1 MQDIPRFL
9 LHRRCIFHTTLL
21 LYLILPYSISYTA
34 LLLYLILQAQTEV
47 EGPGCHIVVV
57 LIISLS
63 PIVGDVQVDVQTAG
77 ESKAKAGVEHQQG
90 GIALVALRI
99 EIERIV
105 IFQVLVGVSLPS
117 EDAVIV
123 GSDGETGY
131 LTKLHQAVSLHA
143 VATAHIVV
151 AVYHVVIVAQATP
164 QQDAIHKDALLQLG

>member
-47 EGPGCHIVVV
+47 ESLGRYVGMI
-57 LIISLS
+57 LIIGVT
-63 PIVGDVQVDVQTAG
+63 PIVRDIEIELQTTRKC
-77 ESKAKAGVEHQQG
+77 ETKAGVEHQQG

-105 IFQVLVGVSLPS
+105 VLQVLVGVSLPS

-131 LTKLHQAVSLHA
+131 FAKLHQAARLHTI
-143 VATAHIVV
+143 ATAHIIV
-151 AVYHVVIVAQATP
+151 AVYHMVIVAQATT
-164 QQDAIHKDALLQLG
+164 QQDAIHKDALLQLR